1 MAGPSRTPQ
10 QRIAARAYVV
20 REVCRGR
27 TYAEIAGDLGVS
39 LQQVAYDW
47 GKAQK
52 DFEDEIANR
61 FQGWVRRKLLKLDT
75 AADLAMQCWLAT
87 MQPTTESEW
96 IGPAPLSDD
105 DAQKLA
111 TLADADEELAK
122 AMREVGAGHWRP
134 KKLNPAKPNPSF
146 ALAYAA
152 LTRLAFEAVGALQ
165 ARAKN
170 EAPTGAGELPGG
182 IPRAAD
188 ISTLEEAAGPLEMLE
203 SMGGGRLLRY
213 AKKA

>member
-1 MAGPSRTPQ
+1 MQGRTHADLAAEFGVDRSQ
-10 QRIAARAYVV
+10 VSKDWARAK
-20 REVCRGR
+20 
-27 TYAEIAGDLGVS
+27 AE
-39 LQQVAYDW
+39 LQRQTSEDFKDW
-47 GKAQK
+47 LA
-52 DFEDEIANR
+52 E
-61 FQGWVRRKLLKLDT
+61 KLLKLDR
-75 AADLAMQCWLAT
+75 AAELALECWLAT

-96 IGPAPLSDD
+96 IGPAPLSEDD
-105 DAQKLA
+105 VEKLA

-122 AMREVGAGHWRP
+122 AMREVGAGYWRP

-188 ISTLEEAAGPLEMLE
+188 ISTLEDAAGPLEMLE
-203 SMGGGRLLRY
+203 SMGGGRVLRY
-213 AKKA
+213 AKR